1 MTDQTQNPW
10 DTGSADAAANSASSA
25 DAWGS
30 PTPAAGERLYRLA
43 EQRARACARAFQHY
57 GSVP

>member
-10 DTGSADAAANSASSA
+10 ETGSADAARKQRQQRRRLGQP
-25 DAWGS
+25 DAC
-30 PTPAAGERLYRLA
+30 AGERLHRLA

-57 GSVP
+57 GPVP